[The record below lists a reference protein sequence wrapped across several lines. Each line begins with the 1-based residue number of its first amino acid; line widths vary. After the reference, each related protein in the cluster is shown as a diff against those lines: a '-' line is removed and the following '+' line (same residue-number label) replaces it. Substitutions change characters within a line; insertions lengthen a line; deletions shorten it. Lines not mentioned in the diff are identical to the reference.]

1 MSKFSRKLGMSR
13 HAHSRYIH
21 FGAGNKNN
29 LGNSKEARKSHIE
42 EINDDLRIDVSSN
55 RFNYMCSR
63 SI

>member
-1 MSKFSRKLGMSR
+1 MSKFSRKPGMPR

-21 FGAGNKNN
+21 FGIGNKNN

-42 EINDDLRIDVSSN
+42 EINDDLRTDVSSKK
-55 RFNYMCSR
+55 FNYMCSK